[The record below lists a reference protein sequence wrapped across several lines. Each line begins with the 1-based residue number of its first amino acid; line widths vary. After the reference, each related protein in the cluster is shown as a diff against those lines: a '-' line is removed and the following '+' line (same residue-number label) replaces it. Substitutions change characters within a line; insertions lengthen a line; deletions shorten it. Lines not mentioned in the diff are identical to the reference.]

1 MKIASKYEPA
11 TLPTKEEALRL
22 AEERETWAR
31 DARDRDLLGSA
42 RFACGRASPVE
53 RCYIIDSLA
62 KHAKQLILGPSMI
75 AEGERRIR

>member
-1 MKIASKYEPA
+1 MSAEFPPPVTA
-11 TLPTKEEALRL
+11 FERVWEALEDEAL
-22 AEERETWAR
+22 DGVGMAQVIEMM
-31 DARDRDLLGSA
+31 LA
-42 RFACGRASPVE
+42 RFACGRTSPVE